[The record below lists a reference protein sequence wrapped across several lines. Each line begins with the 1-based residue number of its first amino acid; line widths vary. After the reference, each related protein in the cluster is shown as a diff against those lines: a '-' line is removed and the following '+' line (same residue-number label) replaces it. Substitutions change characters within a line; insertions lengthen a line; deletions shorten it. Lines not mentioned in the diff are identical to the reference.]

1 MANAKNHY
9 QTLEVSPGA
18 TQAEIKQA
26 YRRQAKRFH
35 PDSNRATASHE
46 KIARINAAYEV
57 LGDPQ
62 KRRSYDRQCSPGPKG
77 KKSYPKKDK
86 QYQRNRQTGQ
96 NIDEHLQQWLKQVY
110 VPVNRLLARI
120 LNSLEAEIYELSAD
134 PFDDELLSGFQ
145 EYLEDCR
152 EFLSE
157 AQSAFSSMPN
167 PANVAGVAAHLYY
180 CLNQVGDGI
189 EELNWFPLNYDEHY
203 LHAGQEMFRIA
214 ARLRGEAHRA
224 IKDLV

>member
-1 MANAKNHY
+1 MANPLNHY
-9 QTLEVSPGA
+9 QTLEVSPAA

-35 PDSNRATASHE
+35 PDSNRATADHE
-46 KIARINAAYEV
+46 KIASINAAYEV

-62 KRRSYDRQCSPGPKG
+62 KRRSYDRQFNPGPKG
-77 KKSYPKKDK
+77 QKPYPKKDK

-96 NIDEHLQQWLKQVY
+96 DIDEHLQQWLKQVY

-120 LNSLEAEIYELSAD
+120 LNSLEGEIYELSAD

-145 EYLEDCR
+145 EYLEECR

-167 PANVAGVAAHLYY
+167 PANVASVAAHLYY

-203 LHAGQEMFRIA
+203 LHTGKELFRIA
-214 ARLRGEAHRA
+214 AGLRREAHRA
-224 IKDLV
+224 IKDMV